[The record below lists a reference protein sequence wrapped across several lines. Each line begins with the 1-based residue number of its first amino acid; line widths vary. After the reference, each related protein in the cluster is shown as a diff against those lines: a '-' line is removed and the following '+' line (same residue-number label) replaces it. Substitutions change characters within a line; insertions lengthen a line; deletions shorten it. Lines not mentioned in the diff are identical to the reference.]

1 MKKLEK
7 EYDINRY
14 DIKTSEK
21 LILKKYS
28 KTIKSHEQFDI
39 RLEHYTTKEV
49 INIKQKSLQKIFSLI
64 EEMPEEHILFLYMGE
79 NGNNKNNNFLPPI
92 DTSLL
97 INNFNN
103 SDTKLN
109 SFKLNRRNQDEGE
122 IIVNQKIS
130 QYLCVFSILFF
141 IMAGLLFIHFLQF
154 IFSEQVRSILLN
166 LYSEHFAFIYS
177 HVSL

>member
-1 MKKLEK
+1 MKNLEK

-28 KTIKSHEQFDI
+28 ETIKSHQHFDI
-39 RLEHYTTKEV
+39 RLEHYTMKEIII
-49 INIKQKSLQKIFSLI
+49 INQKSLKKIFSLAKEI
-64 EEMPEEHILFLYMGE
+64 PEEHILFLYMGE
-79 NGNNKNNNFLPPI
+79 SGNNKNNNFLPPI

-103 SDTKLN
+103 SDMRLDNFDLK
-109 SFKLNRRNQDEGE
+109 KKNQEEGE
-122 IIVNQKIS
+122 IIVNPKIS
-130 QYLCVFSILFF
+130 QYLCIFSILFF

-154 IFSEQVRSILLN
+154 IFSEQVR
-166 LYSEHFAFIYS
+166 
-177 HVSL
+177 

>member
-1 MKKLEK
+1 MSSIF
-7 EYDINRY
+7 DRY

-28 KTIKSHEQFDI
+28 ETIKSHDYFDI
-39 RLEHYTTKEV
+39 RLEHYTINEI
-49 INIKQKSLQKIFSLI
+49 INIKQKSLRKIFSLAKEI
-64 EEMPEEHILFLYMGE
+64 PEEHILFLYMGE

-97 INNFNN
+97 INNLNN
-103 SDTKLN
+103 SDTKLDN
-109 SFKLNRRNQDEGE
+109 FKLKKRKQEPGE

-130 QYLCVFSILFF
+130 QYLCIFSILFF

-154 IFSEQVRSILLN
+154 IFSEQVR
-166 LYSEHFAFIYS
+166 
-177 HVSL
+177 

>member
-1 MKKLEK
+1 MKNLEK

-28 KTIKSHEQFDI
+28 ETINNHQKFDI
-39 RLEHYTTKEV
+39 RLERYENKEIII
-49 INIKQKSLQKIFSLI
+49 INQKSLLKIFSSI
-64 EEMPEEHILFLYMGE
+64 EALPEEHILFLYMGE
-79 NGNNKNNNFLPPI
+79 NGNNKNNNFIPSI

-103 SDTKLN
+103 SNKKLN
-109 SFKLNRRNQDEGE
+109 TVDLNKKIINKGE

-130 QYLCVFSILFF
+130 QYLCIFSILFF

-154 IFSEQVRSILLN
+154 IFSEQVR
-166 LYSEHFAFIYS
+166 
-177 HVSL
+177 

>member
-1 MKKLEK
+1 MKNLEK

-28 KTIKSHEQFDI
+28 ETINNHQKFDI
-39 RLEHYTTKEV
+39 RLERYENKEIII
-49 INIKQKSLQKIFSLI
+49 INQKSLLKIFSSI
-64 EEMPEEHILFLYMGE
+64 EELPEEHILFLYMGE
-79 NGNNKNNNFLPPI
+79 NDNNKNNNFIPSI

-103 SDTKLN
+103 SDKKLN
-109 SFKLNRRNQDEGE
+109 TVDLNKKIINKGE

-130 QYLCVFSILFF
+130 QYLCIFSILFF

-154 IFSEQVRSILLN
+154 IFSEQVR
-166 LYSEHFAFIYS
+166 
-177 HVSL
+177 

>member
-1 MKKLEK
+1 MKNLEK

-28 KTIKSHEQFDI
+28 ETIKSHQHFDI
-39 RLEHYTTKEV
+39 RLEHYTMKEIII
-49 INIKQKSLQKIFSLI
+49 INQKSLKKIFSLAKEI
-64 EEMPEEHILFLYMGE
+64 PEEHILFLYMGE
-79 NGNNKNNNFLPPI
+79 SGKNKNNNFLPPI

-103 SDTKLN
+103 SDTNLASYNLGK
-109 SFKLNRRNQDEGE
+109 SNQKE
-122 IIVNQKIS
+122 IIANPKIS

-154 IFSEQVRSILLN
+154 IFSEQVR
-166 LYSEHFAFIYS
+166 
-177 HVSL
+177 

>member
-1 MKKLEK
+1 MKNLEK

-28 KTIKSHEQFDI
+28 ETIKSHQHFDI
-39 RLEHYTTKEV
+39 RLEHYTMKEIII
-49 INIKQKSLQKIFSLI
+49 INQKSLKKIFSLAR
-64 EEMPEEHILFLYMGE
+64 EMPEEHILFLYMGE
-79 NGNNKNNNFLPPI
+79 SGKNKNNNFLPPI

-103 SDTKLN
+103 SDMRLDNFDLK
-109 SFKLNRRNQDEGE
+109 KKNQEEGE
-122 IIVNQKIS
+122 IIVNPKIS
-130 QYLCVFSILFF
+130 QYLCIFSILFF

-154 IFSEQVRSILLN
+154 IFSEQVR
-166 LYSEHFAFIYS
+166 
-177 HVSL
+177 

>member
-1 MKKLEK
+1 MKNLEK

-28 KTIKSHEQFDI
+28 EVIKLHDKFDI
-39 RLEHYTTKEV
+39 RLEHKKNNDVMT
-49 INIKQKSLQKIFSLI
+49 IKQKSLKKVFSLAKEI
-64 EEMPEEHILFLYMGE
+64 PEEHILFLFMGE

-103 SDTKLN
+103 SDTRLDNFNLKR
-109 SFKLNRRNQDEGE
+109 KNQEQGE
-122 IIVNQKIS
+122 IIVNPKIS
-130 QYLCVFSILFF
+130 QYLCIFSILFF
-141 IMAGLLFIHFLQF
+141 IMAGLLLIHFLQF
-154 IFSEQVRSILLN
+154 IFSEQVR
-166 LYSEHFAFIYS
+166 
-177 HVSL
+177 

>member
-1 MKKLEK
+1 MKNLEK

-28 KTIKSHEQFDI
+28 ETIKNHQKFDI
-39 RLEHYTTKEV
+39 RLEHYENKEIII
-49 INIKQKSLQKIFSLI
+49 INQKSLLKIFSSI
-64 EEMPEEHILFLYMGE
+64 EELPEEHILFLYMGE
-79 NGNNKNNNFLPPI
+79 NGNNKNNNFIPSI

-103 SDTKLN
+103 SDKKLN
-109 SFKLNRRNQDEGE
+109 TFELNKKNINQGV

-130 QYLCVFSILFF
+130 QYLCIFSILSF

-154 IFSEQVRSILLN
+154 IFSEQVR
-166 LYSEHFAFIYS
+166 
-177 HVSL
+177 

>member
-1 MKKLEK
+1 MKNLEK
-7 EYDINRY
+7 EYDISRY

-28 KTIKSHEQFDI
+28 ETIKNHDYFDI
-39 RLEHYTTKEV
+39 RLENYQTNE
-49 INIKQKSLQKIFSLI
+49 ILNIKRKSLEKIFSLAK
-64 EEMPEEHILFLYMGE
+64 EMAEEHVLFLYMGE

-103 SDTKLN
+103 SDTNLASYNLGKN
-109 SFKLNRRNQDEGE
+109 NQKE
-122 IIVNQKIS
+122 IIANPKIS

-154 IFSEQVRSILLN
+154 IFSEQVR
-166 LYSEHFAFIYS
+166 
-177 HVSL
+177 

>member
-1 MKKLEK
+1 MKNLEK

-28 KTIKSHEQFDI
+28 ETINNHQKFDI
-39 RLEHYTTKEV
+39 RLERYENKEIII
-49 INIKQKSLQKIFSLI
+49 INQKSLLKIFSSI
-64 EEMPEEHILFLYMGE
+64 EELPEEHILFLYMGE
-79 NGNNKNNNFLPPI
+79 NDNNKNNNFIPSI
-92 DTSLL
+92 DTSSL

-103 SDTKLN
+103 SDKKLN
-109 SFKLNRRNQDEGE
+109 TVDLNKKIINKGE

-130 QYLCVFSILFF
+130 QYLCIFSILFF

-154 IFSEQVRSILLN
+154 IFSEQVR
-166 LYSEHFAFIYS
+166 
-177 HVSL
+177 